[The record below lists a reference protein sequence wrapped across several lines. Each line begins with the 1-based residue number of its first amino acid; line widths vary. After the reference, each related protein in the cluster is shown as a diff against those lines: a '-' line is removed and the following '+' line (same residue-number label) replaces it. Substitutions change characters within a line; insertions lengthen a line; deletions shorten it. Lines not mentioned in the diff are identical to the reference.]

1 MKKRKLMM
9 LGPPGA
15 GKGTQAQRLSELL
28 SIPQIS
34 TGDMLREAKRRGTEL
49 GLRAATFMD
58 AGGLV
63 PDDVVI
69 GIVVERLTSPDVA
82 SGFILDGFP
91 RTQAQAEA
99 LDKMGVALDA
109 VINLTVDTEEIVRR
123 LSKRQSCKGC
133 GASYHPDSNPSAVA
147 WVCDRC
153 GGELFVRPDDEPV
166 AIRARQSAYDEKT
179 APLVNYYR
187 GRGLLVEI
195 AGEGD
200 LDTIQQA
207 ILDEVGAP

>member
-1 MKKRKLMM
+1 MSKRKLMM

-15 GKGTQAQRLSELL
+15 GKGTQAQLLSEHL

-34 TGDMLREAKRRGTEL
+34 TGDMLREAKRKGTEL
-49 GLRAATFMD
+49 GLKAATFMD

-91 RTQAQAEA
+91 RTQAQAAA
-99 LDKMGVALDA
+99 LDKMGVSLDA
-109 VINLTVDTEEIVRR
+109 VICLDVDHEEIVRR
-123 LSKRQSCKGC
+123 LSMRQSCKGC
-133 GASYHPDSNPSAVA
+133 GATYHPDSHPSKVES
-147 WVCDRC
+147 VCDRC
-153 GGELFVRPDDEPV
+153 GGELFVRQDDEAG
-166 AIRARQSAYDEKT
+166 AIRARLSAYAEKT
-179 APLVNYYR
+179 EPLVNYYR
-187 GRGLLVEI
+187 GRGVLVQI
-195 AGEGD
+195 PGEGD

-207 ILDEVGAP
+207 ILGAVGAP

>member
-15 GKGTQAQRLSELL
+15 GKGTQAQLLTERLA
-28 SIPQIS
+28 IPQIS
-34 TGDMLREAKRRGTEL
+34 TGDMLREAKRQGTEL
-49 GLRAATFMD
+49 GLKAASFMD

-69 GIVVERLTSPDVA
+69 GIVVERLTASDVA

-99 LDKMGVALDA
+99 LDRMGVTLDA
-109 VINLTVDTEEIVRR
+109 VISLTVDTEEIVRR
-123 LSKRQSCKGC
+123 LSKRQSCKSC
-133 GASYHPDSNPSAVA
+133 GASYHPDSNPSKVE

-153 GGELFVRPDDEPV
+153 GGELFIRPDDQPD
-166 AIRARQSAYDEKT
+166 AIRARQEAYEQKT
-179 APLVNYYR
+179 APLVSYYR

-195 AGEGD
+195 PGEGE
-200 LDTIQQA
+200 LSAIQEA
-207 ILDEVGAP
+207 ILDAVGAP

>member
-1 MKKRKLMM
+1 MSKRKLMM

-15 GKGTQAQRLSELL
+15 GKGTQAQLLSERL

-34 TGDMLREAKRRGTEL
+34 TGDMLREAKRKGTEL
-49 GLRAATFMD
+49 GLKAATFMD

-82 SGFILDGFP
+82 GGFILDGFP
-91 RTQAQAEA
+91 RTEAQAAA
-99 LDKMGVALDA
+99 LDSMGVSLDA
-109 VINLTVDTEEIVRR
+109 VICLDVDHEEIVRR
-123 LSKRQSCKGC
+123 LSVRQSCKSC
-133 GASYHPDSNPSAVA
+133 GATYHPDSHPSKVE

-153 GGELFVRPDDEPV
+153 GGELFVRPDDEAG
-166 AIRARQSAYDEKT
+166 AIRARLSAYAEKT
-179 APLVNYYR
+179 EPLVKYYR
-187 GRGLLVEI
+187 GRGVLVQI
-195 AGEGD
+195 PGEGD

-207 ILDEVGAP
+207 ILGAVGAP